1 MEKIFIIDPLNFV
14 QNKKIRRG
22 KIAQSELARLRDLV
36 NRDEGFTYII
46 EGNMDKFGKPG
57 LKLLIKGRIVLQCQ
71 RCLGEL
77 TQEINIDA
85 LLILARNENELEV
98 YDEDNTVDAVLAVH
112 ELDVGVLIEDEII
125 LNLPI
130 SPRHEEGICEADMQ
144 SLVKQEHKDSPFS
157 SLISLKQIH

>member
-1 MEKIFIIDPLNFV
+1 MEKIFIIDPLNFA

-22 KIAQSELARLRDLV
+22 KIAQNELARLRDLV
-36 NRDEGFTYII
+36 NRDEGFIYVI
-46 EGNMDKFGKPG
+46 EGDMDKFGRPG

-77 TQEINIDA
+77 TQEVDIDA

-98 YDEDNTVDAVLAVH
+98 YDVDNTVDAVLAVH

-130 SPRHEEGICEADMQ
+130 SPRHEEGTCGVDMQ
-144 SLVKQEHKDSPFS
+144 SIVKQEHKVSPFS